1 MFLEQKISILIVKKV
16 INNIKSLKLKEGI
29 KMEGSLGAMFVFVF
43 IICIAIIA
51 LILALESHRKN
62 NE

>member
-1 MFLEQKISILIVKKV
+1 MIRIKKR
-16 INNIKSLKLKEGI
+16 INEGI

>member
-1 MFLEQKISILIVKKV
+1 MA
-16 INNIKSLKLKEGI
+16 
-29 KMEGSLGAMFVFVF
+29 GSLGAMFVFVF
-43 IICIAIIA
+43 IFCIAIIA

>member
-1 MFLEQKISILIVKKV
+1 MA
-16 INNIKSLKLKEGI
+16 
-29 KMEGSLGAMFVFVF
+29 GSLVTMFVFVF
-43 IICIAIIA
+43 IICVAIIA

>member
-1 MFLEQKISILIVKKV
+1 MLIAKKV
-16 INNIKSLKLKEGI
+16 TKIKKEI
-29 KMEGSLGAMFVFVF
+29 MRVKKMEGSLGAMFVFVF

>member
-1 MFLEQKISILIVKKV
+1 MYLKQKILMLIAKKV
-16 INNIKSLKLKEGI
+16 TKIKKEI
-29 KMEGSLGAMFVFVF
+29 MRVKKMEGSLGAMFVFVF

>member
-1 MFLEQKISILIVKKV
+1 MCLEQKISILIVKKV
-16 INNIKSLKLKEGI
+16 INNIFFQTKEGI

>member
-1 MFLEQKISILIVKKV
+1 MFLKQKISISIVKKV
-16 INNIKSLKLKEGI
+16 INNIFFQTKEGI
-29 KMEGSLGAMFVFVF
+29 KMEGRLGAMFVFVF

>member
-1 MFLEQKISILIVKKV
+1 MYLKQKILILIAKKIIRIKKR
-16 INNIKSLKLKEGI
+16 INEGR

>member
-1 MFLEQKISILIVKKV
+1 MVFQT
-16 INNIKSLKLKEGI
+16 KEGI

>member
-1 MFLEQKISILIVKKV
+1 MA
-16 INNIKSLKLKEGI
+16 G
-29 KMEGSLGAMFVFVF
+29 GLGAMFAFVF
-43 IICIAIIA
+43 IICVAIIA

>member
-1 MFLEQKISILIVKKV
+1 MYLKQKISILILRKI
-16 INNIKSLKLKEGI
+16 INNVNRFKLKRVL

>member
-1 MFLEQKISILIVKKV
+1 MYRKQKISILTGKKS
-16 INNIKSLKLKEGI
+16 NFYDTGLFNEDR
-29 KMEGSLGAMFVFVF
+29 KMAGSLGAMFVFVF
-43 IICIAIIA
+43 IICVAIIA

>member
-1 MFLEQKISILIVKKV
+1 MA
-16 INNIKSLKLKEGI
+16 
-29 KMEGSLGAMFVFVF
+29 GSLGAMFVFVF
-43 IICIAIIA
+43 IICVAIIA